1 MDQADFP
8 DPLTAPDDVELIA
21 VGQFDIYG
29 EPIVLN
35 PGGLWPKLTVDG
47 SNWSSEVILK
57 AYRLGLFPMPLDA
70 IESPNVISWW
80 SPNPRGVLKPNEIK
94 VSNSLKKSLKKFDF
108 TIDQEF
114 ENVVRNCGNPARPS
128 GWITQEVVSAY
139 LDLHE
144 IGLAHSIEVWNKS
157 GHLVGGL
164 YGLELGGLFAGESM
178 FHLESD
184 ASKAALVKLA
194 DFLDDQTNRLI
205 DCQWRSE
212 HLATLG
218 VREISRNEYISQL
231 PELLKLNAK
240 FN

>member
-1 MDQADFP
+1 
-8 DPLTAPDDVELIA
+8 
-21 VGQFDIYG
+21 
-29 EPIVLN
+29 
-35 PGGLWPKLTVDG
+35 
-47 SNWSSEVILK
+47 
-57 AYRLGLFPMPLDA
+57 
-70 IESPNVISWW
+70 
-80 SPNPRGVLKPNEIK
+80 
-94 VSNSLKKSLKKFDF
+94 
-108 TIDQEF
+108 
-114 ENVVRNCGNPARPS
+114 
-128 GWITQEVVSAY
+128 
-139 LDLHE
+139 
-144 IGLAHSIEVWNKS
+144 
-157 GHLVGGL
+157 
-164 YGLELGGLFAGESM
+164 M